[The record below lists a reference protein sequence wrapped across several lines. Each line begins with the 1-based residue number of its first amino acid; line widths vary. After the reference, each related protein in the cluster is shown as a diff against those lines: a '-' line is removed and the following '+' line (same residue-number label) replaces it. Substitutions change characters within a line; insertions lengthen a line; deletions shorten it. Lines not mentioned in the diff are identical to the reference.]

1 MYSAAVVNY
10 THEHTWI
17 HTYTVLWFFFVF
29 NYNICRGVYLLF
41 KKPLGSCRDHKYNLI
56 YRPEHPSKSNAIGRC
71 GGDENAKW
79 LRRTDQ
85 VESKTI
91 QNRTGHN

>member
-1 MYSAAVVNY
+1 
-10 THEHTWI
+10 
-17 HTYTVLWFFFVF
+17 
-29 NYNICRGVYLLF
+29 VYLLF

-71 GGDENAKW
+71 GGDENTKR
-79 LRRTDQ
+79 LRRTDH

-91 QNRTGHN
+91 QNRTGHNKKTLLNLSWLTTYELYNI